1 VSLRIEKET
10 DMKIIKRVREY
21 IVEDSKDFESGHAST
36 LIELANRDILAA
48 WFGGSWEGAP
58 DVAIW
63 TAKRVDGVWQ
73 RPKMTTDQRGVAC
86 WNPVL
91 FTRKDG
97 TIQLYYKVGVKI
109 SEWRTWLVES
119 KDQGESWSSP
129 VELVEGDR
137 MGGRG
142 PVKNKPIYR
151 SDGAILAPASL
162 EGETWDAFV
171 DISCDE
177 GESWEM
183 SSLVPL
189 RRVGYN
195 EASLHTPYN
204 RYHCYGKGVIQP
216 TLWEDELGDIH
227 MLLRSTSSRIFR
239 SDSKDGGRTWCTAY
253 ATELPNNN
261 SGIDLVRLPSGI
273 LVLAYNP
280 RENAP
285 NYYKGSRTPL
295 VLSYSED
302 NGNTWQLLDLL
313 EDGKG
318 TFAYPAIICNE
329 QNEILVTYTWNRLR
343 IVFCKLTYELN

>member
-1 VSLRIEKET
+1 
-10 DMKIIKRVREY
+10 M
-21 IVEDSKDFESGHAST
+21 
-36 LIELANRDILAA
+36 
-48 WFGGSWEGAP
+48 
-58 DVAIW
+58 
-63 TAKRVDGVWQ
+63 
-73 RPKMTTDQRGVAC
+73 
-86 WNPVL
+86 
-91 FTRKDG
+91 
-97 TIQLYYKVGVKI
+97 
-109 SEWRTWLVES
+109 
-119 KDQGESWSSP
+119 
-129 VELVEGDR
+129 
-137 MGGRG
+137 
-142 PVKNKPIYR
+142 
-151 SDGAILAPASL
+151 
-162 EGETWDAFV
+162 
-171 DISCDE
+171 
-177 GESWEM
+177 
-183 SSLVPL
+183 
-189 RRVGYN
+189 
-195 EASLHTPYN
+195 
-204 RYHCYGKGVIQP
+204 GVIQP